1 MGLLN
6 QGWIYDSLLH
16 NGDEK
21 EPVKYR
27 DTHGATHIYLGG
39 GLLFYTIPYLMK
51 SRTCVCLGSGG
62 GYVPRMMIAAQWDL
76 KELDVF
82 TDDIFGITYVVDAKN
97 GVNGEPDWNDESYF
111 VETFQPK
118 VIEALTD
125 DAYYNFFLRKD
136 VKIDYLHIDAGHSF
150 EQVELDFELYSER
163 LTDDGIITIHDTD
176 EKYFKN
182 LIVPKGEKF
191 DDMSG
196 PSKLIKKLKESDEW
210 EIFDFFDFKEKTK
223 LPFSTGTTLIRRKK

>member
-1 MGLLN
+1 
-6 QGWIYDSLLH
+6 
-16 NGDEK
+16 
-21 EPVKYR
+21 
-27 DTHGATHIYLGG
+27 
-39 GLLFYTIPYLMK
+39 
-51 SRTCVCLGSGG
+51 
-62 GYVPRMMIAAQWDL
+62 MIAAQWDL

-82 TDDIFGITYVVDAKN
+82 TDDVFGITYVVDAKN

-136 VKIDYLHIDAGHSF
+136 VQIDYLHIDAGHSF

-163 LTDDGIITIHDTD
+163 LSDNGIISIHDTD
-176 EKYFKN
+176 EKYYDS

-196 PSKLIKKLKESDEW
+196 PAKLIKKLKKSKKW
-210 EIFDFFDFKEKTK
+210 EVFDFFDFKEKTQ
-223 LPFSTGTTLIRRKK
+223 LPFSTGTTLVRKK